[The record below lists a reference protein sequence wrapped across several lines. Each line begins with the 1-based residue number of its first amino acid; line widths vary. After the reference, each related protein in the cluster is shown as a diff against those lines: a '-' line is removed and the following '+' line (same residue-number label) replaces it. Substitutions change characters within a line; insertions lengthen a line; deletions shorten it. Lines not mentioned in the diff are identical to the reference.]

1 MKKLRNLFSQIPLL
15 ALLFI
20 LFLGSCKSEKTSYD
34 QEEKK
39 VIVYAEFMHEV
50 NSFSPVITTERDFRA
65 DHLFFGEDARGSG
78 LKEKK
83 QLAGFLKAAEK
94 LGNGRIETV
103 PLVHAKSMSGG
114 PIDSLFFQHI
124 KTTILEGIAAQPRVD
139 GIYLSLHGAMGVQ
152 GMFDPEG
159 DIIESVRELVGP
171 EVLIAV
177 SFDLH
182 ANVTRR
188 RAECADII
196 VGYKTNPHRD
206 HSKTGYRSGELL
218 IRTMRGE
225 IEPVMVMNKM
235 RLLKGGGMNIDLIP
249 PFRKIFR
256 TMKKMERD
264 DEVLSVSFFPVH
276 LWIDEPELGYTTIA
290 IADGKRELA
299 QQKADEIADMAW
311 AVRDVPQPAGNTPE
325 EAIEIARKKRFARRF
340 GTTVFCD
347 VSDAVGTGT
356 PGESTWILN
365 ALLEK
370 GSDLTSYLTIRDEE
384 AANEAWQRNIG
395 ETINLTLG
403 GKIDTVY
410 NQPVQY
416 SGEII
421 FKEETSFGK
430 TLIIKHD
437 GIHLVLAELPMASRE
452 PSSFT
457 DLGLSLWKADI
468 VVVKNLF
475 PFRYRFILYNRKTLN
490 VITPGFSNTDPFG
503 LNFQHISR
511 PIYPLDD
518 IDSWR

>member
-1 MKKLRNLFSQIPLL
+1 
-15 ALLFI
+15 
-20 LFLGSCKSEKTSYD
+20 
-34 QEEKK
+34 
-39 VIVYAEFMHEV
+39 
-50 NSFSPVITTERDFRA
+50 
-65 DHLFFGEDARGSG
+65 
-78 LKEKK
+78 
-83 QLAGFLKAAEK
+83 
-94 LGNGRIETV
+94 
-103 PLVHAKSMSGG
+103 
-114 PIDSLFFQHI
+114 
-124 KTTILEGIAAQPRVD
+124 
-139 GIYLSLHGAMGVQ
+139 
-152 GMFDPEG
+152 
-159 DIIESVRELVGP
+159 
-171 EVLIAV
+171 
-177 SFDLH
+177 
-182 ANVTRR
+182 
-188 RAECADII
+188 
-196 VGYKTNPHRD
+196 
-206 HSKTGYRSGELL
+206 L
-218 IRTMRGE
+218 IRTMLGE

-264 DEVLSVSFFPVH
+264 DEVVSVSFFPVH
-276 LWIDEPELGYTTIA
+276 LWIDDPELGYTTIA

-356 PGESTWILN
+356 PGESTWILK

-370 GSDLTSYLTIRDEE
+370 GSDLTSYLTLRDEQ
-384 AANEAWQRNIG
+384 AANQAWQFKIG
-395 ETINLTLG
+395 ETVHLSLG

-421 FKEETSFGK
+421 FKEETNFGK

-437 GIHLVLAELPMASRE
+437 GIHLILAELPMASRE
-452 PSSFT
+452 PSSFK

-475 PFRYRFILYNRKTLN
+475 PFRYRFILYNRQTVN
-490 VITPGFSNTDPFG
+490 VMTPGFSNTDPFG
-503 LNFQHISR
+503 LNFQHIPR
-511 PIYPLDD
+511 PIYPLDE
-518 IDSWR
+518 INSWRISE